1 MNFVILWPV
10 LTSILWPSNV
20 TTVPFTVDRA
30 IVEQKKAGKTQ
41 ERVRWNDHLSVH
53 FGKGTHVE
61 LRGRFQGDLR
71 ESDALLD
78 AAEDSSGL
86 DIARRRIGAAG
97 EIRNAVDFQIEGE
110 LGSDEPWRDVYA
122 NYRQHPVLQVQGGQF
137 KLPFSLDETEH

>member
-10 LTSILWPSNV
+10 LSSILWPSSV

-30 IVEQKKAGKTQ
+30 IVEQKKAGKSP
-41 ERVRWNDHLSVH
+41 EGVRWDDHLSLH

-78 AAEDSSGL
+78 AVEDSSGL
-86 DIARRRIGAAG
+86 HACRLDGVHRRRDPTRSVRGSQSGVRFAAG
-97 EIRNAVDFQIEGE
+97 
-110 LGSDEPWRDVYA
+110 P
-122 NYRQHPVLQVQGGQF
+122 
-137 KLPFSLDETEH
+137 KLRPKN